1 LGLTVKDFA
10 KTLKIK
16 DDALLERMKAAGLSH
31 SKASDEITPADKLA
45 ILKSLKERKGSTS
58 SSVTSSSSSGG
69 VTVKSKG
76 TLSQPTSST
85 PSSSEGL
92 TDNIEAKR
100 QAAAENLK
108 EQQQKR
114 EDQIKEAI
122 RLKQEQQQAAKKSPQ
137 QKSSPHQKPQSRVN
151 IKDQLSRAAKDY
163 SRRETSFNE
172 VTEHQFAKPVE
183 FIKRDIEV
191 PEMIQV
197 GELAKLMFIKGG
209 EVVKVLMSLG
219 VAASINDS
227 IDQETGIL
235 VAEELG
241 HNGIALNDSSVED
254 EIIGNINYSD
264 NPKARAPVI
273 TVMGH
278 VDHGKTTLLDFIRK
292 TKVVD
297 GEAGG
302 ITQHIG
308 AYQVPVGDSVI
319 TFIDTPGHA
328 AFSSMRARGANTTD
342 IVILVVAANDGV
354 MPQTEEAINHA
365 KAAGV
370 SIVVAINKMD
380 LQGAD
385 VERIKGDLA
394 AKDLTPEDWG
404 GNIQM
409 VPVSAL
415 KGDGVDK
422 LLEAVILESELLE
435 LRAHYEGQ
443 AQGVVIESE
452 LDKFRGAVATLLIQ
466 NGTLKVG
473 DMVVCGA
480 AIGKVKSIIGSDGG
494 KLKSAEPSF
503 AVEILGL
510 SSVPNAG
517 ETFQVVKNDKEARE
531 IAAFRE
537 SKIKDRKVL
546 KQRDESLGNIF
557 ESMGQSDKKVLNVI
571 LKSDVAGTSEA
582 IVAALADIGNDDA
595 SIKVVASGVGGITE
609 SDANLALAT
618 DSMILGFNVRTDNAA
633 KKVVESEE
641 MVLSYHSI
649 IYELIDEVKA
659 RLSGLL
665 DPIIKEE
672 IVGTAEVLEV
682 FNSPKFGQVAGC
694 MVIEGSIFKSKPVRV
709 LRDDVVIHQGEL
721 DSLRRFKDDVGE
733 VKSGTECGVG
743 IKNYKDIRPGDKVEV
758 FDRKEEAQSI
768 S

>member
-1 LGLTVKDFA
+1 MTLTVKDFA
-10 KTLKIK
+10 NTLKIK
-16 DDALLERMKAAGLSH
+16 DDALLERMKLAGLSH
-31 SKASDEITPADKLA
+31 SKPSDKITPEDKLA
-45 ILKSLKERKGSTS
+45 ILKSLKARKNTS
-58 SSVTSSSSSGG
+58 SKSVTPSLSSDG
-69 VTVKSKG
+69 VIVKSKG
-76 TLSQPTSST
+76 ALSKPSKTST
-85 PSSSEGL
+85 KATEGL
-92 TDNIEAKR
+92 SDNIEAKR

-122 RLKQEQQQAAKKSPQ
+122 RLKQEQQQAAKESKKTSQIPEQ
-137 QKSSPHQKPQSRVN
+137 TKQRVN
-151 IKDQLSRAAKDY
+151 VKDQLYKAAKEY
-163 SRRETSFNE
+163 SKQEGNLQDDAAHKFE
-172 VTEHQFAKPVE
+172 KPVE

-191 PEMIQV
+191 PETIQV

-209 EVVKVLMSLG
+209 EAVKALMSLG
-219 VAASINDS
+219 VVATINDS

-241 HNGIALNDSSVED
+241 HNGVPFNDPSVED
-254 EIIGNINYSD
+254 EIIGNITYSD
-264 NPKARAPVI
+264 KPKPRAPVI

-278 VDHGKTTLLDFIRK
+278 VDHGKTTLLDFIRG

-308 AYQVPVGDSVI
+308 AYQVLVGESVI

-370 SIVVAINKMD
+370 SIVVAINKID
-380 LQGAD
+380 LDDAD
-385 VERIKGDLA
+385 VEKIKGDLA
-394 AKDLTPEDWG
+394 SKDLNPEDWG

-409 VPVSAL
+409 VPISAL
-415 KGDGVDK
+415 NGEGVDK
-422 LLEAVILESELLE
+422 LLEAVLLESELLE
-435 LRAHYEGQ
+435 LKAYYDGQ
-443 AQGVVIESE
+443 AKGVVIESE
-452 LDKFRGAVATLLIQ
+452 LDKFRGPVATLLIQ
-466 NGTLKVG
+466 NGTLKTG
-473 DMVVCGA
+473 DMLVCGSSV
-480 AIGKVKSIIGSDGG
+480 GKVKSIIGTNAE
-494 KLKSAEPSF
+494 KLETAEPSF

-531 IAAFRE
+531 IASFRE
-537 SKIKDRKVL
+537 SKIKNRKVL

-557 ESMGQSDKKVLNVI
+557 ESMGQSNKKVLNVI

-582 IVAALADIGNDDA
+582 ITAALSEIGNSEA
-595 SIKVVASGVGGITE
+595 SIKIVASGVGGISE
-609 SDANLALAT
+609 SDVNLALAT
-618 DSMILGFNVRTDNAA
+618 EAMILGFNVRSDNAA
-633 KKVVESEE
+633 KKIVESEKI
-641 MVLSYHSI
+641 VLSYHSI

-665 DPIIKEE
+665 DSIITEE
-672 IVGTAEVLEV
+672 IVGIAEVLEV

-694 MVIEGSIFKSKPVRV
+694 MVAEGSVYKNKPVRV

-721 DSLRRFKDDVGE
+721 DSLRRFKDNVNE
-733 VKSGTECGVG
+733 VNSGTECGIG
-743 IKNYKDIRPGDKVEV
+743 IKNYKDILSGDKIEV

-768 S
+768 

>member
-1 LGLTVKDFA
+1 MGLTVKDFA

-58 SSVTSSSSSGG
+58 ASVTSSSSSGG

-122 RLKQEQQQAAKKSPQ
+122 RLKQEQQQAAKKSQQ
-137 QKSSPHQKPQSRVN
+137 QKSTPQQKPQSRVN

-172 VTEHQFAKPVE
+172 GTEHQFAKPVE

-264 NPKARAPVI
+264 TPKSRAPVI

-342 IVILVVAANDGV
+342 VVILVVAANDGV

-365 KAAGV
+365 RAAGV

-435 LRAHYEGQ
+435 LKAHYQGQ

-452 LDKFRGAVATLLIQ
+452 LDKFRGAVATLLVQ

-473 DMVVCGA
+473 DMVVCGSA
-480 AIGKVKSIIGSDGG
+480 TGKVKSIIGSDGS
-494 KLKSAEPSF
+494 KLKFAEPSF

-510 SSVPNAG
+510 SSVPDAG

-531 IAAFRE
+531 IASFRE
-537 SKIKDRKVL
+537 SKLKDRKVL

-595 SIKVVASGVGGITE
+595 SIKVVASGVGGISE

-618 DSMILGFNVRTDNAA
+618 DSIILGFNVRTDNAA
-633 KKVVESEE
+633 KKVVEGEE
-641 MVLSYHSI
+641 LVLSYHSI

-694 MVIEGSIFKSKPVRV
+694 MVIEGSILKSKPVRV

-768 S
+768 

>member
-1 LGLTVKDFA
+1 MGLTVKDFA

-16 DDALLERMKAAGLSH
+16 DDALLERMKDAGLSH
-31 SKASDEITPADKLA
+31 SKSSDEITPADKLA
-45 ILKSLKERKGSTS
+45 ILKSLKERKSAGS
-58 SSVTSSSSSGG
+58 SSVTSSSSSG

-76 TLSQPTSST
+76 TLSKLASSVS
-85 PSSSEGL
+85 SSSEGL

-122 RLKQEQQQAAKKSPQ
+122 RLKQEQQQEKKSQQ
-137 QKSSPHQKPQSRVN
+137 QKTATQAKPQSRVN
-151 IKDQLSRAAKDY
+151 VKDQLSRAAKDY
-163 SRRETSFNE
+163 SRTETSFNE
-172 VTEHQFAKPVE
+172 GSEHQFAKPAE

-209 EVVKVLMSLG
+209 EVVKVLMSMG

-235 VAEELG
+235 AAEEFG

-264 NPKARAPVI
+264 NPKTRAPVI

-308 AYQVPVGDSVI
+308 AYQVPIKDSVI

-342 IVILVVAANDGV
+342 VVILVVAENDGV

-370 SIVVAINKMD
+370 SIVVAINKID
-380 LQGAD
+380 LQDAD

-394 AKDLTPEDWG
+394 AKELTPEDWG

-415 KGDGVDK
+415 KGDGIDK
-422 LLEAVILESELLE
+422 LLEAVALEAELLE
-435 LRAHYEGQ
+435 LKAHFKGQ

-452 LDKFRGAVATLLIQ
+452 LDKFRGSVATLLIQ

-473 DMVVCGA
+473 DMVVAGSA
-480 AIGKVKSIIGSDGG
+480 VGKVKSIIGSDGS

-510 SSVPNAG
+510 SGVPDAG

-531 IAAFRE
+531 IAEFRE
-537 SKIKDRKVL
+537 SKLKDRKVL

-557 ESMGQSDKKVLNVI
+557 ESMGQSDKKILNVI

-582 IVAALADIGNDDA
+582 IVAALIDIGNDDA
-595 SIKVVASGVGGITE
+595 SIKVVASGVGGISE

-618 DSMILGFNVRTDNAA
+618 DSILLGFNVRADNAA
-633 KKVVESEE
+633 KKIIEGEE
-641 MVLSYHSI
+641 IMLSYHSI
-649 IYELIDEVKA
+649 IYELIDEAKV

-672 IVGTAEVLEV
+672 IVGTAEVLEI

-694 MVIEGSIFKSKPVRV
+694 MVIEGSILKSKPVRV

-768 S
+768 V

>member
-1 LGLTVKDFA
+1 MGLTVKDFA

-31 SKASDEITPADKLA
+31 SKSSDEITPADKLA
-45 ILKSLKERKGSTS
+45 ILKSLKERKS
-58 SSVTSSSSSGG
+58 SAAPAVTSSSGNGG

-76 TLSQPTSST
+76 TLSQPTALSPNSSD
-85 PSSSEGL
+85 GL

-122 RLKQEQQQAAKKSPQ
+122 RIKQEQQAAKKVQQPKLSSQ
-137 QKSSPHQKPQSRVN
+137 QKSQSQVN
-151 IKDQLSRAAKDY
+151 VKDQLSRAAKDY

-172 VTEHQFAKPVE
+172 GTEHQFAKPVE

-209 EVVKVLMSLG
+209 EVVKALMSIG

-241 HNGIALNDSSVED
+241 HNGVALSDSSVED
-254 EIIGNINYSD
+254 EIIGNINYTD
-264 NPKARAPVI
+264 EPQTRAPVI

-308 AYQVPVGDSVI
+308 AYQVPVGNSVI

-342 IVILVVAANDGV
+342 VIILVVAANDGV

-385 VERIKGDLA
+385 VEKIKGDLA

-415 KGDGVDK
+415 QGDGVDQ
-422 LLEAVILESELLE
+422 LLEAVVLESELLE
-435 LRAHYEGQ
+435 LKAHFEGQ

-473 DMVVCGA
+473 DMVVCGS
-480 AIGKVKSIIGSDGG
+480 AIGKVKSIISSVGS

-510 SSVPNAG
+510 SNVPDAG

-537 SKIKDRKVL
+537 NKIKDRKVL

-595 SIKVVASGVGGITE
+595 SIKIVASGVGGISE

-618 DSMILGFNVRTDNAA
+618 ESIIIGFNVRSDSAS
-633 KKVVESEE
+633 KKIIEGEDL
-641 MVLSYHSI
+641 VLSYHSI

-665 DPIIKEE
+665 DPIVKEE
-672 IVGTAEVLEV
+672 IIGIALVLEV

-694 MVIEGSIFKSKPVRV
+694 MVDEGSIFKNKPVRV

-721 DSLRRFKDDVGE
+721 DSLRRFKDDVVE

-768 S
+768 

>member
-1 LGLTVKDFA
+1 MGLTVKDFA

-16 DDALLERMKAAGLSH
+16 DDALLERMKDAGLSH
-31 SKASDEITPADKLA
+31 SKSSDEITPADKLA
-45 ILKSLKERKGSTS
+45 ILRSLKERKSAGS
-58 SSVTSSSSSGG
+58 SSVSSSSSSG

-76 TLSQPTSST
+76 TLSKPASSV

-122 RLKQEQQQAAKKSPQ
+122 RLKQEQQQEKKSQQ
-137 QKSSPHQKPQSRVN
+137 QKTATQAKPQSRVN
-151 IKDQLSRAAKDY
+151 VKDQLSRAAKDY

-172 VTEHQFAKPVE
+172 GSEHQFAKPAE

-209 EVVKVLMSLG
+209 EVVKVLMSMG

-264 NPKARAPVI
+264 NPKTRAPVI

-308 AYQVPVGDSVI
+308 AYQVPIKDSVI

-342 IVILVVAANDGV
+342 VVILVVAANDGV

-380 LQGAD
+380 LQDAD
-385 VERIKGDLA
+385 LERIKGDLA
-394 AKDLTPEDWG
+394 AKELTPEDWG

-422 LLEAVILESELLE
+422 LLEAVALEAELLE
-435 LRAHYEGQ
+435 LKAHFKGQ

-452 LDKFRGAVATLLIQ
+452 LDKFRGSVATLLIQ

-473 DMVVCGA
+473 DMVVSGSA
-480 AIGKVKSIIGSDGG
+480 VGKVKSIIGSDGS

-510 SSVPNAG
+510 SGVPNAG

-531 IAAFRE
+531 IAEFRE
-537 SKIKDRKVL
+537 SKLKDRKVL

-557 ESMGQSDKKVLNVI
+557 ESMGQSDKKILNVI

-582 IVAALADIGNDDA
+582 IVAALSDIGNDDA
-595 SIKVVASGVGGITE
+595 SIKVVASGVGGISE

-618 DSMILGFNVRTDNAA
+618 DSILLGFNVRADNAA
-633 KKVVESEE
+633 KKIIEGEE
-641 MVLSYHSI
+641 ILLSYHSI
-649 IYELIDEVKA
+649 IYELIDEAKV

-694 MVIEGSIFKSKPVRV
+694 MVEEGSILKSKPVRV
-709 LRDDVVIHQGEL
+709 LRDDVVIHQGEI
-721 DSLRRFKDDVGE
+721 DSLRRFKDDVVE

-768 S
+768 A

>member
-1 LGLTVKDFA
+1 MGLTVKDFA

-45 ILKSLKERKGSTS
+45 ILKSLKERKSSGPSSVSSSTS
-58 SSVTSSSSSGG
+58 NGG

-76 TLSQPTSST
+76 TLSQPATSA

-122 RLKQEQQQAAKKSPQ
+122 RLKQEQQQAAKKAHK
-137 QKSSPHQKPQSRVN
+137 QKTATQQKPQPRVN

-163 SRRETSFNE
+163 SRTEASFSE
-172 VTEHQFAKPVE
+172 GTEHQFAKPVE

-209 EVVKVLMSLG
+209 EVVKVLMSMG

-241 HNGIALNDSSVED
+241 HNGIALSDSSVED

-264 NPKARAPVI
+264 TPKTRAPVI

-308 AYQVPVGDSVI
+308 AYQVPVDNSVI

-342 IVILVVAANDGV
+342 VVILVVAANDGV

-422 LLEAVILESELLE
+422 LLEAVVLESELLE
-435 LRAHYEGQ
+435 LKAHYEGQ

-473 DMVVCGA
+473 DMVVCGSA
-480 AIGKVKSIIGSDGG
+480 VGKVKSIISSDGI

-510 SSVPNAG
+510 NSVPDAG

-531 IAAFRE
+531 IAEFRE
-537 SKIKDRKVL
+537 NKLKDRKVL
-546 KQRDESLGNIF
+546 KQRDESIGNIF
-557 ESMGQSDKKVLNVI
+557 ESMGQSDKKTLNII

-582 IVAALADIGNDDA
+582 IVKALADVGNDDA
-595 SIKVVASGVGGITE
+595 SIKVVASGVGGISE

-618 DSMILGFNVRTDNAA
+618 ESMILGFNVRSDNAA
-633 KKVVESEE
+633 KKIVESEE
-641 MVLSYHSI
+641 LVLSYHSI

-665 DPIIKEE
+665 DPIVKEE

-743 IKNYKDIRPGDKVEV
+743 IKNYKDIRPGDKIEV

-768 S
+768 

>member
-1 LGLTVKDFA
+1 MGLTVKDFA

-31 SKASDEITPADKLA
+31 SKSSDEITPADKLA
-45 ILKSLKERKGSTS
+45 ILKSLKERKS
-58 SSVTSSSSSGG
+58 SAAPAVTSSSGSGG

-76 TLSQPTSST
+76 TLSQPTALSPNSSD
-85 PSSSEGL
+85 GL

-122 RLKQEQQQAAKKSPQ
+122 RIKQEQQAAKKVQQPKSSSQ
-137 QKSSPHQKPQSRVN
+137 QKSQPQVN
-151 IKDQLSRAAKDY
+151 VKDQLSRAAKDY

-172 VTEHQFAKPVE
+172 GTEHQFAKPVE

-209 EVVKVLMSLG
+209 EVVKVLMSIG

-241 HNGIALNDSSVED
+241 HNGVALSDSSVED

-264 NPKARAPVI
+264 EPQTRAPVI

-308 AYQVPVGDSVI
+308 AYQVPVGNSVI

-342 IVILVVAANDGV
+342 VIILVVAANDGV

-385 VERIKGDLA
+385 VEKIKGDLA

-415 KGDGVDK
+415 QGDGVDQ
-422 LLEAVILESELLE
+422 LLEAVVLESELLE
-435 LRAHYEGQ
+435 LKAHYEGQ

-473 DMVVCGA
+473 DMVVCGSA
-480 AIGKVKSIIGSDGG
+480 VGKVKSIISSDGS

-510 SSVPNAG
+510 SNVPDAG

-537 SKIKDRKVL
+537 NKIKDRKVL

-595 SIKVVASGVGGITE
+595 SIKIVASGVGGISE

-618 DSMILGFNVRTDNAA
+618 ESIILGFNVRSDSAS
-633 KKVVESEE
+633 KKIIEGEDL
-641 MVLSYHSI
+641 VLSYHSI

-665 DPIIKEE
+665 DPIVKEE
-672 IVGTAEVLEV
+672 IVGIALVLEV

-694 MVIEGSIFKSKPVRV
+694 MVDEGSILKNKPVRV

-721 DSLRRFKDDVGE
+721 DSLRRFKDDVVE

-768 S
+768 

>member
-1 LGLTVKDFA
+1 MGLTVKDFA

-31 SKASDEITPADKLA
+31 SKSSDEITPADKLA
-45 ILKSLKERKGSTS
+45 ILKSLKERKS
-58 SSVTSSSSSGG
+58 SAAPAVTSSSGNGG

-76 TLSQPTSST
+76 TLSQPTALSPNSSD
-85 PSSSEGL
+85 GL

-122 RLKQEQQQAAKKSPQ
+122 RIKQEQQAAKKVQQPKLSSQ
-137 QKSSPHQKPQSRVN
+137 QKSQPQVN
-151 IKDQLSRAAKDY
+151 VKDQLSRAAKDY

-172 VTEHQFAKPVE
+172 GIEHQFAKPVE

-209 EVVKVLMSLG
+209 EVVKALMSIG

-241 HNGIALNDSSVED
+241 HNGVALSDSSVED
-254 EIIGNINYSD
+254 EIIGNINYTD
-264 NPKARAPVI
+264 DPQTRAPVI

-308 AYQVPVGDSVI
+308 AYQVPVGNSVI

-385 VERIKGDLA
+385 VEKIKGDLA

-415 KGDGVDK
+415 QGDGVDQ
-422 LLEAVILESELLE
+422 LLEAVVLESELLE
-435 LRAHYEGQ
+435 LKAHFEGQ

-473 DMVVCGA
+473 DMVVCGSA
-480 AIGKVKSIIGSDGG
+480 VGKVKSIISSDGS

-510 SSVPNAG
+510 SNVPDAG

-537 SKIKDRKVL
+537 NKIKDRRVL

-595 SIKVVASGVGGITE
+595 SIKIVASGVGGISE

-618 DSMILGFNVRTDNAA
+618 ESIILGFNVRSDSAS
-633 KKVVESEE
+633 KKIIEGEDL
-641 MVLSYHSI
+641 VLSYHSI

-665 DPIIKEE
+665 DPIVKEE
-672 IVGTAEVLEV
+672 IVGIAVVLEV

-694 MVIEGSIFKSKPVRV
+694 MVDEGSILKNKPVRV

-721 DSLRRFKDDVGE
+721 DSLRRFKDDVVE

-768 S
+768 

>member
-1 LGLTVKDFA
+1 MGLTVKDFA

-45 ILKSLKERKGSTS
+45 ILKSLKERKNTGTA
-58 SSVTSSSSSGG
+58 SVTSSSSSGG

-76 TLSQPTSST
+76 TLTQPASNA

-92 TDNIEAKR
+92 VDNIEAKR

-122 RLKQEQQQAAKKSPQ
+122 RLKQEQQQAAKKVQ
-137 QKSSPHQKPQSRVN
+137 QKQPAQQKPQPRVN
-151 IKDQLSRAAKDY
+151 VKDQLSRAAKDY
-163 SRRETSFNE
+163 SRKENRFNE
-172 VTEHQFAKPVE
+172 DSEHQFAKPVE

-241 HNGIALNDSSVED
+241 HNGIALSDSSVED
-254 EIIGNINYSD
+254 EIIGNINYLD
-264 NPKARAPVI
+264 TPKVRAPVI

-308 AYQVPVGDSVI
+308 AYQVPVGKSVI

-342 IVILVVAANDGV
+342 VVILVVAANDGV
-354 MPQTEEAINHA
+354 MPQTDEAINHA

-422 LLEAVILESELLE
+422 LLEAVVLEAELLE
-435 LRAHYEGQ
+435 LKAHYDGQ

-452 LDKFRGAVATLLIQ
+452 LDKFRGPVATLLIQ

-473 DMVVCGA
+473 DIVVCGA
-480 AIGKVKSIIGSDGG
+480 AIGKVKSIIGSDGS
-494 KLKSAEPSF
+494 KLKLAEPSF

-510 SSVPNAG
+510 NSVPDAG
-517 ETFQVVKNDKEARE
+517 ENFQVVKNDKEARE
-531 IAAFRE
+531 IAEFRE
-537 SKIKDRKVL
+537 NKIKDRKVL

-557 ESMGQSDKKVLNVI
+557 ESMGQSDKKILNII

-595 SIKVVASGVGGITE
+595 SIKVVASGVGGISE

-618 DSMILGFNVRTDNAA
+618 ESMILGFNVRSDNAA
-633 KKVVESEE
+633 KKIVEGEE
-641 MVLSYHSI
+641 LILSYHSI
-649 IYELIDEVKA
+649 IYELLDEVKA

-672 IVGTAEVLEV
+672 IIGTAEVLEV

-721 DSLRRFKDDVGE
+721 DSLRRFKDDVSE
-733 VKSGTECGVG
+733 VKTGTECGVG
-743 IKNYKDIRPGDKVEV
+743 IKNYKDIKPGDKVEV
-758 FDRKEEAQSI
+758 FDRKEEAQTI
-768 S
+768 

>member
-1 LGLTVKDFA
+1 MGLTVKDFA

-16 DDALLERMKAAGLSH
+16 DDALLERMKDAGLSH
-31 SKASDEITPADKLA
+31 SKSSDEITPADKLA
-45 ILKSLKERKGSTS
+45 ILKSLKERKSAGS
-58 SSVTSSSSSGG
+58 SSVTSSSSSG

-76 TLSQPTSST
+76 TLSKPASSV
-85 PSSSEGL
+85 PSSSKGL

-122 RLKQEQQQAAKKSPQ
+122 RLKQEQQQEKKSQQ
-137 QKSSPHQKPQSRVN
+137 QKTATQAKPQSRVN
-151 IKDQLSRAAKDY
+151 VKDQLSRAAKDY

-172 VTEHQFAKPVE
+172 GSEHQFAKPAE

-209 EVVKVLMSLG
+209 EVVKVLMSMG

-264 NPKARAPVI
+264 NPKTRAPVI

-308 AYQVPVGDSVI
+308 AYQVPIKDSVI

-342 IVILVVAANDGV
+342 VVILVVAANDGV

-380 LQGAD
+380 LQDAD
-385 VERIKGDLA
+385 LERIKGDLA
-394 AKDLTPEDWG
+394 AKELTPEDWG

-422 LLEAVILESELLE
+422 LLEAVALEAELLE
-435 LRAHYEGQ
+435 LKAHFKGQ

-452 LDKFRGAVATLLIQ
+452 LDKFRGSVATLLIQ

-473 DMVVCGA
+473 DMVVSGSA
-480 AIGKVKSIIGSDGG
+480 VGKVKSIIGSDGS

-510 SSVPNAG
+510 SGVPNAG
-517 ETFQVVKNDKEARE
+517 ENFQVVKNDKEARE
-531 IAAFRE
+531 IAEFRE
-537 SKIKDRKVL
+537 SKLKDRKVL

-557 ESMGQSDKKVLNVI
+557 ESMGQSDKKILNVI

-582 IVAALADIGNDDA
+582 IVAALSDIGNDDA
-595 SIKVVASGVGGITE
+595 SIKVVASGVGGISE

-618 DSMILGFNVRTDNAA
+618 DSILLGFNVRADNAA
-633 KKVVESEE
+633 KKIIEGEE
-641 MVLSYHSI
+641 ILLSYHSI
-649 IYELIDEVKA
+649 IYELIDEAKV

-694 MVIEGSIFKSKPVRV
+694 MVIEGSILKSKPVRV
-709 LRDDVVIHQGEL
+709 LRDDVVIHQGEI

-768 S
+768 A

>member
-1 LGLTVKDFA
+1 MGLTVKDFA

-16 DDALLERMKAAGLSH
+16 DDALLERMKDAGLSH
-31 SKASDEITPADKLA
+31 SKSSDEITPADKLA
-45 ILKSLKERKGSTS
+45 ILKSLKERKSAGS
-58 SSVTSSSSSGG
+58 SSVTSSSSSG

-76 TLSQPTSST
+76 TLSKPASSV

-122 RLKQEQQQAAKKSPQ
+122 RLKQEQQQEKKSQQ
-137 QKSSPHQKPQSRVN
+137 QKTATQAKPQSRVN
-151 IKDQLSRAAKDY
+151 VKDQLSRAAKDY

-172 VTEHQFAKPVE
+172 GSEHQFAKPAE

-209 EVVKVLMSLG
+209 EVVKVLMSMG

-264 NPKARAPVI
+264 NPKTRAPVI

-308 AYQVPVGDSVI
+308 AYQVPIKDSVI

-342 IVILVVAANDGV
+342 VVILVVAANDGV

-380 LQGAD
+380 LQDAD
-385 VERIKGDLA
+385 LERIKGDLA
-394 AKDLTPEDWG
+394 AKELTPEDWG

-422 LLEAVILESELLE
+422 LLEAVALEAELLE
-435 LRAHYEGQ
+435 LKAHFKGQ

-452 LDKFRGAVATLLIQ
+452 LDKFRGSVATLLIQ

-473 DMVVCGA
+473 DMVVSGSA
-480 AIGKVKSIIGSDGG
+480 VGKVKSIIGSDGS

-510 SSVPNAG
+510 SGVPNAG

-531 IAAFRE
+531 IAEFRE
-537 SKIKDRKVL
+537 SKLKDRKVL

-557 ESMGQSDKKVLNVI
+557 ESMGQSDKKILNVI

-582 IVAALADIGNDDA
+582 IVAALSDIGNDDA
-595 SIKVVASGVGGITE
+595 SIKVVASGVGGISE

-618 DSMILGFNVRTDNAA
+618 DSILLGFNVRADNAA
-633 KKVVESEE
+633 KKIIEGEE
-641 MVLSYHSI
+641 ILLSYHSI
-649 IYELIDEVKA
+649 IYELIDEAKV

-694 MVIEGSIFKSKPVRV
+694 MVIEGSILKSKPVRV
-709 LRDDVVIHQGEL
+709 LRDDVVIHQGEI

-768 S
+768 A

>member
-1 LGLTVKDFA
+1 MGLTVKDFA

-31 SKASDEITPADKLA
+31 SKSSDEITPADKLA
-45 ILKSLKERKGSTS
+45 ILKSLKERKGSATS
-58 SSVTSSSSSGG
+58 SITSSSSSGG

-76 TLSQPTSST
+76 TLSQPSASA

-122 RLKQEQQQAAKKSPQ
+122 RLKQEQQQAAKKSQQ
-137 QKSSPHQKPQSRVN
+137 QKPTNQQKPQSRVN
-151 IKDQLSRAAKDY
+151 IKDQLSKAARDY
-163 SRRETSFNE
+163 SRREASFNE
-172 VTEHQFAKPVE
+172 GAEHQFAKPAE

-209 EVVKVLMSLG
+209 EVVKTLMGLG

-241 HNGIALNDSSVED
+241 HNGIALDNSSVED
-254 EIIGNINYSD
+254 EIIGSINYSD
-264 NPKARAPVI
+264 IPKSRAPVI

-385 VERIKGDLA
+385 IERIKGDLA

-435 LRAHYEGQ
+435 LKAHYEGQ

-466 NGTLKVG
+466 NGTLNVG
-473 DMVVCGA
+473 DMVVCGSA
-480 AIGKVKSIIGSDGG
+480 TGKVKSIIGSDGS

-510 SSVPNAG
+510 NNVPDAG

-531 IAAFRE
+531 ISAYRE
-537 SKIKDRKVL
+537 NKLKDRKVL
-546 KQRDESLGNIF
+546 KHRDESLGNIF

-595 SIKVVASGVGGITE
+595 SIKVVASGVGGISE

-618 DSMILGFNVRTDNAA
+618 ESIILGFNVRTDNAA

-641 MVLSYHSI
+641 LILSYHSI

-672 IVGTAEVLEV
+672 IIGIAEVLEV

-694 MVIEGSIFKSKPVRV
+694 MVVEGSIFKSKPVRV

-768 S
+768 

>member
-1 LGLTVKDFA
+1 MGLTVKDFA

-31 SKASDEITPADKLA
+31 TKSSDEITPADKLA
-45 ILKSLKERKGSTS
+45 ILKSLKERKS
-58 SSVTSSSSSGG
+58 SPAPTVKSSSSNEGIK
-69 VTVKSKG
+69 VKSKG
-76 TLSQPTSST
+76 TLSQPSSSS
-85 PSSSEGL
+85 PSSSDGF

-122 RLKQEQQQAAKKSPQ
+122 RIKQEQQQSAKKIKQSKSAS
-137 QKSSPHQKPQSRVN
+137 QKKPQPRVN
-151 IKDQLSRAAKDY
+151 VKDQLSRAAKDY
-163 SRRETSFNE
+163 SSRETSFNE
-172 VTEHQFAKPVE
+172 ATEHQFAKPVE

-191 PEMIQV
+191 PETIQV

-209 EVVKVLMSLG
+209 EVVKALMSMG

-241 HNGIALNDSSVED
+241 HNGIALSDSSVED
-254 EIIGNINYSD
+254 EIIGNINYTD
-264 NPKARAPVI
+264 TPKTRAPVI

-308 AYQVPVGDSVI
+308 AYQVPVGNSVI

-385 VERIKGDLA
+385 LERIKGDLA

-415 KGDGVDK
+415 QGDGVDK
-422 LLEAVILESELLE
+422 LLEAVVLESELLE
-435 LRAHYEGQ
+435 LKAHYEGQ

-452 LDKFRGAVATLLIQ
+452 LDKFRGAVATLLVQ

-473 DMVVCGA
+473 DMVVCGSA
-480 AIGKVKSIIGSDGG
+480 VGKVKSIISSDGS
-494 KLKSAEPSF
+494 KLKNAEPSF

-510 SSVPNAG
+510 SSVPDAG

-531 IAAFRE
+531 IAEFRE
-537 SKIKDRKVL
+537 NKIKDRKVL

-582 IVAALADIGNDDA
+582 IVAAMSDIGNDDA
-595 SIKVVASGVGGITE
+595 SIKIVASGVGGISE

-618 DSMILGFNVRTDNAA
+618 ESIILGFNVRSDSAA
-633 KKVVESEE
+633 KKIVESEAL
-641 MVLSYHSI
+641 VLSYHSI

-665 DPIIKEE
+665 DPIVKEE
-672 IVGTAEVLEV
+672 IIGIAEVLEV
-682 FNSPKFGQVAGC
+682 FSSPKFGQVAGC
-694 MVIEGSIFKSKPVRV
+694 MVEEGSIFKNKPVRV

-721 DSLRRFKDDVGE
+721 DSLRRFKDDVAE

-743 IKNYKDIRPGDKVEV
+743 IKNYKDIRPGDMVEV

-768 S
+768 